1 MPTSGHPV
9 AANDDGDQIVELQSH
24 DGRATNRRL
33 AEDACAVIA
42 PDKMLRPTLAA
53 RIEQR
58 HQLPRDGVTALGL
71 SGLGVVAQPA
81 REPKIVFL
89 VCAATGRRLEMVN
102 LHNADQPPAGLG
114 RGGRPEYVRSSR
126 QHRPPQPTSNGLAQS
141 LRLANQSLLIDLH
154 QRGQFRLL
162 LDEQCLGL
170 LPVEKFR

>member
-1 MPTSGHPV
+1 MPTSGNPV

-58 HQLPRDGVTALGL
+58 HQLPRDRVATLGL
-71 SGLGVVAQPA
+71 SGLGVIAQPA

-89 VCAATGRRLEMVN
+89 VSAATGRRLEMVN
-102 LHNADQPPAGLG
+102 LQLSQHQMLWTEAIATTLTSRLPDSVAAV
-114 RGGRPEYVRSSR
+114 VRNMCARHGCTGPRNPRRTASR
-126 QHRPPQPTSNGLAQS
+126 RASA
-141 LRLANQSLLIDLH
+141 LRTNPS
-154 QRGQFRLL
+154 
-162 LDEQCLGL
+162 
-170 LPVEKFR
+170 